1 MTDLHHSGLAGRLD
15 LNLLRVFDAIARQ
28 RHLGRAAVQLHL
40 SPSAVSHALAR
51 LRLQLGDPLFERHGR
66 GIAPTALA
74 RRLAPE
80 IQAALAQLDRALN
93 RDRPFSPEADLPH
106 LRLAMPDEMEAQ
118 FLPPLFTQLRSRAP
132 HLRVESVR
140 LDRSRLKADLAAQRL
155 DLVIDVTPLPD
166 PEIGQ
171 RLLGRD
177 RFCVLSARARRSLD
191 REDYLAAEHVL
202 VSSRRSGLALEDLGL
217 QRQGLER
224 RIALRCQLLE
234 AACALVAR
242 TGLLLTLPRRQAD
255 AMLPRGALRRHDL
268 PLDLP
273 DAEVY
278 LSWYRP
284 YENQP
289 AQQWLRA
296 QLASLLSEPTP
307 ADAT

>member
-1 MTDLHHSGLAGRLD
+1 MNDVHHPPLAGRLD

-80 IQAALAQLDRALN
+80 IHAALRQLDQALD
-93 RDRPFSPEADLPH
+93 RDRPFDPAADLPQ

-118 FLPPLFTQLRSRAP
+118 FLPPLFERLRAHAP
-132 HLRVESVR
+132 QLRVESVR

-155 DLVIDVTPLPD
+155 DLVIDLTPLPD

-177 RFCVLSARARRSLD
+177 PFCVLSGRGRRALD
-191 REDYLAAEHVL
+191 REAYLAAEHVI

-217 QRQGLER
+217 QRQGLQR

-234 AACALVAR
+234 AACALVAESE
-242 TGLLLTLPRRQAD
+242 LLLTLPSRQA
-255 AMLPRGALRRHDL
+255 APMLARAALRPHAL
-268 PLDLP
+268 PLELP
-273 DAEVY
+273 EAEVY
-278 LSWYRP
+278 LSWYRLH
-284 YENQP
+284 ETQP
-289 AQQWLRA
+289 AQQWLRTELGA
-296 QLASLLSEPTP
+296 LFST
-307 ADAT
+307 